1 METKYNC
8 SPLCNLSDKIVFNN
22 KFEELEFCK
31 NCSLLKKTHKSKIE
45 LINLKNSIKTLVT

>member
-31 NCSLLKKTHKSKIE
+31 NCSLLKKKKTHKTK
-45 LINLKNSIKTLVT
+45 K